1 MKRINK
7 QTRDWFSV
15 QSAANG
21 EPAEVFI
28 YDEIGAGFFSDGV
41 TPDSLIKQIKALKLK
56 NSDQLNV
63 RINSPGGNM
72 FDGNTIYNY
81 LRSIKNTIVVTIDG
95 LAASAA
101 SVIAMAGDTVRMP
114 ENSFLMIH
122 NPWMFVAGDA
132 NTMRKM
138 ADDLDE
144 MRDGAVKTY
153 QSKVGDKLSRDE
165 IITMLDDETWLIADK
180 AIELGFADE
189 LIEPVRAAALARF
202 DLSNYEHVPE
212 VISKMKKHELAHMEK
227 LRAALQERKTSQ
239 GPSTA

>member
-1 MKRINK
+1 
-7 QTRDWFSV
+7 
-15 QSAANG
+15 
-21 EPAEVFI
+21 
-28 YDEIGAGFFSDGV
+28 
-41 TPDSLIKQIKALKLK
+41 
-56 NSDQLNV
+56 
-63 RINSPGGNM
+63 
-72 FDGNTIYNY
+72 
-81 LRSIKNTIVVTIDG
+81 
-95 LAASAA
+95 
-101 SVIAMAGDTVRMP
+101 
-114 ENSFLMIH
+114 
-122 NPWMFVAGDA
+122 
-132 NTMRKM
+132 
-138 ADDLDE
+138 